1 MNPPPKKNCYIF
13 AKESFS
19 CISGNGSPEKIIYIL
34 GGTSKIQKNKVSFIS
49 SKKFMNKFF

>member
-1 MNPPPKKNCYIF
+1 MNPPQKKNCYIF

-34 GGTSKIQKNKVSFIS
+34 GGTSKIQKNKISFIS